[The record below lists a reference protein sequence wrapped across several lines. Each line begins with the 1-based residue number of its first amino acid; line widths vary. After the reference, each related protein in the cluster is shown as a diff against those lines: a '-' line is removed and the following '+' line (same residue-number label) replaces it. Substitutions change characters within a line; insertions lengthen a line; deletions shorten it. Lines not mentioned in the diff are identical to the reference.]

1 MSSSNPLLRPAG
13 FGGQAR
19 VNSPKLPALRIW
31 ERRRAGVGLLLA
43 LALVGCGF
51 QLRGEQKLPF
61 ETIYVNTPPN
71 SALGATL
78 NRQIRTGT
86 DTRTVSQPSEATAVL
101 EILSESRDRDILTL
115 NAQGRAVEYKLIYRL
130 RFRLHDGKGRE
141 YIGPTELRAQRDI
154 SANDSQ
160 VLSKESEESLLYRD
174 MQTDLLQQLL
184 RRIAAVRPHA
194 NQS

>member
-1 MSSSNPLLRPAG
+1 VRARCIVAG
-13 FGGQAR
+13 LA
-19 VNSPKLPALRIW
+19 VA
-31 ERRRAGVGLLLA
+31 LLLS
-43 LALVGCGF
+43 GCGF

-61 ETIYVNTPPN
+61 DTIFLNTPPN

-78 NRQIRTGT
+78 SRQIRSGT
-86 DTRTVSQPSEATAVL
+86 ETRTVAQASEATAVL
-101 EILSESRDRDILTL
+101 EILGEARDKDILTL

-154 SANDSQ
+154 SINDSQ
-160 VLSKESEESLLYRD
+160 VLSKESEETLLYRD
-174 MQTDLLQQLL
+174 MQTDLVQQLL

-194 NQS
+194 DQS

>member
-1 MSSSNPLLRPAG
+1 LA
-13 FGGQAR
+13 
-19 VNSPKLPALRIW
+19 VALS
-31 ERRRAGVGLLLA
+31 LA
-43 LALVGCGF
+43 GCGF

-61 ETIYVNTPPN
+61 DTIFLNTPPN

-78 NRQIRTGT
+78 SRQIRSGT
-86 DTRTVSQPSEATAVL
+86 ETRTVAQASEATAVL
-101 EILSESRDRDILTL
+101 EILGEARDKDILTL

-154 SANDSQ
+154 SINDSQ
-160 VLSKESEESLLYRD
+160 VLSKESEETLLYRD
-174 MQTDLLQQLL
+174 MQTDLVQQLL

-194 NQS
+194 DQG

>member
-1 MSSSNPLLRPAG
+1 MRARCIVAG
-13 FGGQAR
+13 
-19 VNSPKLPALRIW
+19 
-31 ERRRAGVGLLLA
+31 LA
-43 LALVGCGF
+43 LALLLSGCGF

-61 ETIYVNTPPN
+61 DTIFLNTPPN

-78 NRQIRTGT
+78 SRQIRSGT
-86 DTRTVSQPSEATAVL
+86 ETRTVAQASEATAVL
-101 EILSESRDRDILTL
+101 EILGEARDKDILTL

-154 SANDSQ
+154 SINDSQ
-160 VLSKESEESLLYRD
+160 VLSKESEETLLYRD
-174 MQTDLLQQLL
+174 MQTDLVQQLL

-194 NQS
+194 DQS